1 MISNEPQSSG
11 GARNTY
17 QNRLLT
23 IITVLLAVAVA
34 QRSDL
39 LPDSGEAQATA
50 LSARGQVP
58 APPNAGA
65 QRLKMIQELEK
76 IDRRMDSIEKKLGSP
91 FEVKVISM
99 PEVKIAE

>member
-1 MISNEPQSSG
+1 MSSYEPQPASTRQS
-11 GARNTY
+11 Y
-17 QNRLLT
+17 QNRILT
-23 IITVLLAVAVA
+23 IIAVLLALVVV

-39 LPDSGEAQATA
+39 MPASGEAHANA
-50 LSARGQVP
+50 MAASSQVP
-58 APPNAGA
+58 SPPNAGA

-99 PEVKIAE
+99 PEVKIAD